1 MLNFVPQAVLFD
13 LDGTL
18 VDTAPDFVR
27 IVNKL
32 RAQHQL
38 APLPYDDIRAAVS
51 AGARAMVQVG
61 FPHYALDSPEFATL
75 RQQLLDEYEADI
87 CQDSRVFT
95 GLEQLLAHLEAQNI
109 AWGIVTNKPRYLSE
123 ALLSALHLTT
133 RCKVLV
139 CPDDVKHT
147 KPDPEPMFL
156 ACQTLNVDPTQCVYV
171 GDHIRDIQAGNNA
184 NMTTIAV
191 GFGYIV
197 EGEDIQDWQADY
209 CANTVHD
216 LVNYFNLT
224 R

>member
-27 IVNKL
+27 IINKL
-32 RAQHQL
+32 RALHQL
-38 APLPYDDIRAAVS
+38 PPLPYDEIRAAVS
-51 AGARAMVQVG
+51 AGARAMITVG
-61 FPHYALDSPEFATL
+61 FPHYDINSPEFAAL
-75 RQQLLDEYEADI
+75 RQQLLNEYHANI

-95 GLEQLLAHLEAQNI
+95 GLEQLLNNLEEQHI
-109 AWGIVTNKPRYLSE
+109 PWGIVTNKPRYLSE
-123 ALLSALHLTT
+123 ALLSALHLDT

-139 CPDDVKHT
+139 CPEDVKNT
-147 KPDPEPMFL
+147 KPDPEPMYL
-156 ACQTLNVDPTQCVYV
+156 ACQTLNVDPTRCVYI

-184 NMTTIAV
+184 NMLTIAV

-197 EGEDIQDWQADY
+197 DGEDIQDWQADY
-209 CANTVHD
+209 CANTVSD
-216 LVNYFNLT
+216 LISYFNLT